1 MNCCAGLTPEAVMNR
16 SDDCAEACSLDGVL
30 IIDKPEG
37 MSSGFAC
44 RRVQRHFGFRKA
56 GHLGTL
62 DPLATGVLPL
72 CINDGT
78 RLAQFLMHAD
88 KEYVATMRLGSET
101 DTQDSQGREVSR
113 SDRLPESTEEVIAAC
128 ARFQGEQLQMP
139 PMFSALKRQGRP
151 LYELARRGETVE
163 RHPRPVTV
171 YALEVTAVDLPDVTM
186 RVHCSSGTYIRT
198 LCHDIGQVL
207 GCGAHMIALR
217 RTRCGQFGAADAL
230 AVHEAF
236 ELEPGMLPER
246 CFVTMREALADMP
259 EIVLDHGLERAV
271 CNGCSLE
278 GPDVVP
284 LPVAALPG
292 AGLIKLIA
300 ADGRLLSIGRLSKT
314 GSDGPVIRPVRVFAH

>member
-1 MNCCAGLTPEAVMNR
+1 MSSRDG
-16 SDDCAEACSLDGVL
+16 CAEACALDGVL

-88 KEYVATMRLGSET
+88 KEYVATMRLGSVT
-101 DTQDSQGREVSR
+101 DTQDSQGREVSC
-113 SDRLPESTEEVIAAC
+113 SNRLPESAGDVIAAC
-128 ARFQGEQLQMP
+128 ERFQGEQLQVP
-139 PMFSALKRQGRP
+139 PMYSALKRAGRP

-171 YALEVTAVDLPDVTM
+171 FALEVTAVEMPDVTM

-198 LCHDIGQVL
+198 LCHDIGQTL
-207 GCGAHMIALR
+207 GCGAHMSALR
-217 RTRCGQFGAADAL
+217 RTRCGQFAAADAL

-236 ELEPGMLPER
+236 ELEAGMLPER
-246 CFVTMREALADMP
+246 CFVTMRSALADMP
-259 EIVLDHGLERAV
+259 EGVVAPELERTV
-271 CNGCSLE
+271 CNGAALSDAE
-278 GPDVVP
+278 IVS
-284 LPVAALPG
+284 LPVNALPDG
-292 AGLIKLIA
+292 GLIKLIA
-300 ADGRLLSIGRLSKT
+300 ADGRLLSIAQFCRA
-314 GSDGPVIRPVRVFAH
+314 GSAGPVIRQVRVFAQ